1 MKKFRTWIAMLVVVT
16 MLAALFI
23 GCGEKDTPTDQQNGT
38 VEDADKKQAD
48 TSDKKDKETD
58 KKGNEADTKPAE
70 AKMFTMFNAVPGT
83 EVPDD
88 NRLLNIIKDKVG
100 AWAKVS
106 WLTGQEADERI
117 GVMIAGGDYPDF
129 ITGAT
134 GTPALIE
141 AGALIA
147 IDEYWDD
154 YPNIKN
160 YLSEGD
166 WNKVRNA
173 DGHIYLIP
181 QFGIIQGKDMATYH
195 WDEAFW
201 IQKDVLIWANFP
213 KIRTMDQYFD
223 VIARYLEAHP
233 QTEDGQSTVGFSMS
247 TEDWRYF
254 GIENPPLFLSG
265 YPNDGACI
273 VDPETETA
281 LDYNTIP
288 EAKIYYQRINQAWN
302 DGLVHPETYTMSY
315 DQYISLLSTGR
326 VLGTLD
332 QLWNFNT
339 ANDALVTAGKV
350 GKTYVP
356 LPITFSEDIK
366 DRWHSPSALD
376 VSNGLSVTKSCKDI
390 PGALKFID
398 DLLSPEI
405 MNLRYWGEEG
415 VDYMVGDDGV
425 FYKTPEQRK
434 NYDNQDWV
442 TDNLVNQAYAY
453 FPHFEGQL
461 ADGKNAQDPKN
472 QPNEFYE
479 LLYDVEKEL
488 LDGYGYKTFL
498 DFLSSD
504 EPNHP
509 WYPMW
514 SYTNTWTA
522 DTPEGLAKNKITQL
536 KHEWLPRAMMAS
548 KDEFDAIWN
557 EYQDIYAAEVD
568 VDAYL
573 DALTAE
579 VRRRA
584 DVARGE

>member
-1 MKKFRTWIAMLVVVT
+1 MKKLSTRIAVLLVIT
-16 MLAALFI
+16 LLASFLI
-23 GCGEKDTPTDQQNGT
+23 GCKKKEDTSTGNQETITKDNDSKDGDAA
-38 VEDADKKQAD
+38 DADS
-48 TSDKKDKETD
+48 SDKAEKKEYR
-58 KKGNEADTKPAE
+58 
-70 AKMFTMFNAVPGT
+70 MYTMFNAVPGT

-88 NRLLNIIKDKVG
+88 NRMLVKLKELTG

-106 WLTGQEADERI
+106 WLTSQTAEERI

-147 IDEYWDD
+147 IDEYWDK

-160 YLSEGD
+160 YLSEEE
-166 WNKVRNA
+166 WNRVRDK

-201 IQKDVLIWANFP
+201 IQKDVLIWDNFP

-223 VIARYLEAHP
+223 LITRYLEAHP
-233 QTEDGQSTVGFSMS
+233 TTEDGQETVGFSMS
-247 TEDWRYF
+247 TDDWRYF
-254 GIENPPLFLSG
+254 GVENPPLFLSG

-281 LDYNTIP
+281 IDYNTIP
-288 EAKIYYQRINQAWN
+288 EAKTYYQRINKAFN
-302 DGLVHPETYTMSY
+302 DGLVHPETFTMSY

-332 QLWNFNT
+332 QMWNFNT
-339 ANDALVTAGKV
+339 AQEALVTQGKV

-356 LPITFSEDIK
+356 LPITFDESIK

-376 VSNGLSVTKSCKDI
+376 VSNGLSITKSCKDI
-390 PGALKFID
+390 EGALQFVE
-398 DLLSPEI
+398 DLLSPE
-405 MNLRYWGEEG
+405 MMTLRYWGEEG

-425 FYKTPEQRK
+425 FYKTPEQRA

-442 TDNLVNQAYAY
+442 TENLVNKAYAY

-461 ADGKNAQDPKN
+461 ADGVNAQDPKN

-479 LLYDVEKEL
+479 TLYPVEKEL

-498 DFLSSD
+498 DFLSVD
-504 EPNHP
+504 EPNEP
-509 WYPMW
+509 WYPIW
-514 SYTNTWTA
+514 SYTNTWNS
-522 DTPEGLAKNKITQL
+522 DTDYGAAKAKITDL
-536 KHEWLPRAMMAS
+536 KHEWLPKAMMAS
-548 KDEFDAIWN
+548 GDQFDSIWE
-557 EYQDIYAAEVD
+557 EYLETYRKEVD

-573 DALTAE
+573 DELTAE
-579 VRRRA
+579 VKRRVA
-584 DVARGE
+584 VARGE

>member
-1 MKKFRTWIAMLVVVT
+1 MKKFRTLIAVFMVIT
-16 MLAALFI
+16 MFAALFV
-23 GCGEKDTPTDQQNGT
+23 GCGKDEKTP
-38 VEDADKKQAD
+38 
-48 TSDKKDKETD
+48 DKKDDVTDSSDD
-58 KKGNEADTKPAE
+58 KKDDTADDADDADDTDDAATAE

-88 NRLLNIIKDKVG
+88 NRLLNIIKDKIG
-100 AWAKVS
+100 AWAKVT

-129 ITGAT
+129 LTGAT

-166 WNKVRNA
+166 WNKVRNE

-201 IQKDVLIWANFP
+201 IQKDVLIWAEFP
-213 KIRTMDQYFD
+213 EIRTMDQYFD
-223 VIARYLEAHP
+223 VISRYLEAHP
-233 QTEDGQSTVGFSMS
+233 QTDDGQDTVGFSMS

-254 GIENPPLFLSG
+254 GIENPPLFLTG

-281 LDYNTIP
+281 IDYNTIP
-288 EAKIYYQRINQAWN
+288 EAKTYYQRINQAWN

-315 DQYISLLSTGR
+315 DQYIALLSTGR

-339 ANDALVTAGKV
+339 ANEALVTDGKV

-356 LPITFSEDIK
+356 LPITFDESIK

-376 VSNGLSVTKSCKDI
+376 VSNGLSISISCQDI
-390 PGALKFID
+390 PGAMKFVN

-405 MNLRYWGEEG
+405 MELRYWGEAG

-425 FYKTPEQRK
+425 FYKTPEQRA

-442 TDNLVNQAYAY
+442 TDNLVNQAYSY

-479 LLYDVEKEL
+479 LLYDVEKTL

-498 DFLSSD
+498 DFLSAD
-504 EPNHP
+504 EPNYP

-522 DTPEGLAKNKITQL
+522 DTPEGLAKNAITDL

-548 KDEFDAIWN
+548 EAEFDAIWD
-557 EYQDIYAAEVD
+557 EYQAAYNAEVD

-579 VRRRA
+579 IQRRA
-584 DVARGE
+584 AVSRGE

>member
-1 MKKFRTWIAMLVVVT
+1 MKKLSTRIAVLLVIT
-16 MLAALFI
+16 LLASFLI
-23 GCGEKDTPTDQQNGT
+23 GCKKKEDTSTGNQETITKDNDSKDGDAA
-38 VEDADKKQAD
+38 DADS
-48 TSDKKDKETD
+48 SDKAEKKEYR
-58 KKGNEADTKPAE
+58 
-70 AKMFTMFNAVPGT
+70 MYTMFNAVPGT

-88 NRLLNIIKDKVG
+88 NRMLVKLKELTG

-106 WLTGQEADERI
+106 WLTSQTAEERI

-147 IDEYWDD
+147 IDEYWDK

-160 YLSEGD
+160 YLSEEE
-166 WNKVRNA
+166 WNRVRDK

-201 IQKDVLIWANFP
+201 IQKDVLIWDNFP

-223 VIARYLEAHP
+223 LITRYLEAHP
-233 QTEDGQSTVGFSMS
+233 TTEDGQETVGFSMS
-247 TEDWRYF
+247 TDDWRYF
-254 GIENPPLFLSG
+254 GVENPPLFLSG

-281 LDYNTIP
+281 IDYNTIP
-288 EAKIYYQRINQAWN
+288 EAKTYYQRINKAFN
-302 DGLVHPETYTMSY
+302 DGLVHPETFTMSY

-332 QLWNFNT
+332 QMWNFNT
-339 ANDALVTAGKV
+339 AQEALVTQGKV

-356 LPITFSEDIK
+356 LPITFDESIK

-376 VSNGLSVTKSCKDI
+376 VSNGLSITKSCKDI
-390 PGALKFID
+390 EGALQFVE
-398 DLLSPEI
+398 DLLSPE
-405 MNLRYWGEEG
+405 MMTLRYWGEEG

-425 FYKTPEQRK
+425 FYKTPEQRA

-442 TDNLVNQAYAY
+442 TENLVNKAYAY

-461 ADGKNAQDPKN
+461 ADGVNAQDPKN

-479 LLYDVEKEL
+479 TLYPVEKEL

-498 DFLSSD
+498 DFLSAD
-504 EPNHP
+504 EPNEP
-509 WYPMW
+509 WYPIW
-514 SYTNTWTA
+514 SYTNTWNN
-522 DTPEGLAKNKITQL
+522 DTDYGAAKAKITDL
-536 KHEWLPRAMMAS
+536 KHEWLPKAMMAS
-548 KDEFDAIWN
+548 GDQFDSIWE
-557 EYQDIYAAEVD
+557 EYLETYRKEVD

-573 DALTAE
+573 DELTAE
-579 VRRRA
+579 VKRRVA
-584 DVARGE
+584 VARGE

>member
-1 MKKFRTWIAMLVVVT
+1 MKKLSTRIAVLLVIT
-16 MLAALFI
+16 LLASFLI
-23 GCGEKDTPTDQQNGT
+23 GCKKKEDTSTGNQETITKDNDSKDGDAA
-38 VEDADKKQAD
+38 DADSSEKAEKK
-48 TSDKKDKETD
+48 EYR
-58 KKGNEADTKPAE
+58 
-70 AKMFTMFNAVPGT
+70 MYTMFNAVPGT

-88 NRLLNIIKDKVG
+88 NRMLVKLKELTG

-106 WLTGQEADERI
+106 WLTSQTAEERI

-129 ITGAT
+129 ITGST

-147 IDEYWDD
+147 IDEYWDK

-160 YLSEGD
+160 YLSEEE
-166 WNKVRNA
+166 WNRVRDK

-201 IQKDVLIWANFP
+201 IQKDVLIWDNFP

-223 VIARYLEAHP
+223 LITRYLEAHP
-233 QTEDGQSTVGFSMS
+233 TTEDGQETVGFSMS
-247 TEDWRYF
+247 TDDWRYF
-254 GIENPPLFLSG
+254 GVENPPLFLSG

-281 LDYNTIP
+281 IDYNTIP
-288 EAKIYYQRINQAWN
+288 EAKTYYQRINKAFN
-302 DGLVHPETYTMSY
+302 DGLVHPETFTMSY

-332 QLWNFNT
+332 QMWNFNT
-339 ANDALVTAGKV
+339 AQEALVTQGKV

-356 LPITFSEDIK
+356 LPITFDESIK

-376 VSNGLSVTKSCKDI
+376 VSNGLSITKSCKDI
-390 PGALKFID
+390 EGALQFVE
-398 DLLSPEI
+398 DLLSPE
-405 MNLRYWGEEG
+405 MMTLRYWGEEG

-425 FYKTPEQRK
+425 FYKTPEQRA

-442 TDNLVNQAYAY
+442 TENLVNKAYAY

-461 ADGKNAQDPKN
+461 ADGVNAQDPKN

-479 LLYDVEKEL
+479 LLYPVEKEL

-498 DFLSSD
+498 EFLSAD
-504 EPNHP
+504 EPNES
-509 WYPMW
+509 WYPIW
-514 SYTNTWTA
+514 SYTNTWNS
-522 DTPEGLAKNKITQL
+522 DTDYGAAKAKITDL
-536 KHEWLPRAMMAS
+536 KHEWLPKAMMAS
-548 KDEFDAIWN
+548 EDQFDSIWE
-557 EYQDIYAAEVD
+557 EYQETYRKEVD

-573 DALTAE
+573 DELTAE
-579 VRRRA
+579 VKRRVA
-584 DVARGE
+584 VARGE

>member
-1 MKKFRTWIAMLVVVT
+1 MKKLSTRIAVLLVIT
-16 MLAALFI
+16 LLASFLI
-23 GCGEKDTPTDQQNGT
+23 GCKKKEDTSTGNQETITKDNDSKDGDAA
-38 VEDADKKQAD
+38 DADSSEKAEKK
-48 TSDKKDKETD
+48 EYR
-58 KKGNEADTKPAE
+58 
-70 AKMFTMFNAVPGT
+70 MYTMFNAVPGT

-88 NRLLNIIKDKVG
+88 NRMLVKLKELTG

-106 WLTGQEADERI
+106 WLTSQTAEERI

-129 ITGAT
+129 ITGST

-147 IDEYWDD
+147 IDEYWDK

-160 YLSEGD
+160 YLSEEE
-166 WNKVRNA
+166 WNRVRDK

-201 IQKDVLIWANFP
+201 IQKDVLIWDNFP

-223 VIARYLEAHP
+223 LITRYLEAHP
-233 QTEDGQSTVGFSMS
+233 TTEDGQETVGFSMS
-247 TEDWRYF
+247 TDDWRYF
-254 GIENPPLFLSG
+254 GVENPPLFLSG

-281 LDYNTIP
+281 IDYNTIP
-288 EAKIYYQRINQAWN
+288 EAKTYYQRINKAFN
-302 DGLVHPETYTMSY
+302 DGLVHPETFTMSY

-332 QLWNFNT
+332 QMWNFNT
-339 ANDALVTAGKV
+339 AQEALVTQGKV

-356 LPITFSEDIK
+356 LPITFDESIK

-376 VSNGLSVTKSCKDI
+376 VSNGLSITKSCKDI
-390 PGALKFID
+390 EGALQFVE
-398 DLLSPEI
+398 DLLSPE
-405 MNLRYWGEEG
+405 MMTLRYWGEEG

-425 FYKTPEQRK
+425 FYKTPEQRA

-442 TDNLVNQAYAY
+442 TENLVNKAYAY

-461 ADGKNAQDPKN
+461 ADGVNAQDPKN

-479 LLYDVEKEL
+479 TLYPVEKEL

-498 DFLSSD
+498 DFLSAD
-504 EPNHP
+504 EPNEP
-509 WYPMW
+509 WYPIW
-514 SYTNTWTA
+514 SYTNTWNN
-522 DTPEGLAKNKITQL
+522 DTDYGAAKAKITDL
-536 KHEWLPRAMMAS
+536 KHEWLPKAMMAS
-548 KDEFDAIWN
+548 GDQFDSIWE
-557 EYQDIYAAEVD
+557 EYLETYRKEVD

-573 DALTAE
+573 DELTAE
-579 VRRRA
+579 VKRRVA
-584 DVARGE
+584 VARGE

>member
-1 MKKFRTWIAMLVVVT
+1 MKKLSTRIAVLLVIT
-16 MLAALFI
+16 LLASFLI
-23 GCGEKDTPTDQQNGT
+23 GCKKKEDTSTGNQETITKDNDSKDGDAA
-38 VEDADKKQAD
+38 DADSSEKAEKK
-48 TSDKKDKETD
+48 EYR
-58 KKGNEADTKPAE
+58 
-70 AKMFTMFNAVPGT
+70 MYTMFNAVPGT

-88 NRLLNIIKDKVG
+88 NRMLVKLKELTG

-106 WLTGQEADERI
+106 WLTSQTAEERI

-129 ITGAT
+129 ITGST

-147 IDEYWDD
+147 IDEYWDK

-160 YLSEGD
+160 YLSEEE
-166 WNKVRNA
+166 WNRVRDK

-201 IQKDVLIWANFP
+201 IQKDVLIWDNFP

-223 VIARYLEAHP
+223 LITRYLEAHP
-233 QTEDGQSTVGFSMS
+233 TTEDGQETVGFSMS
-247 TEDWRYF
+247 TDDWRYF
-254 GIENPPLFLSG
+254 GVENPPLFLSG

-281 LDYNTIP
+281 IDYNTIP
-288 EAKIYYQRINQAWN
+288 EAKTYYQRINKAFN
-302 DGLVHPETYTMSY
+302 DGLVHPETFTMSY

-332 QLWNFNT
+332 QMWNFNT
-339 ANDALVTAGKV
+339 AQEALVTQGKV

-356 LPITFSEDIK
+356 LPITFDESIK

-376 VSNGLSVTKSCKDI
+376 VSNGLSITKSCKDI
-390 PGALKFID
+390 EGALQFVE
-398 DLLSPEI
+398 DLLSPE
-405 MNLRYWGEEG
+405 MMTLRYWGEEG

-425 FYKTPEQRK
+425 FYKTPEQRA

-442 TDNLVNQAYAY
+442 TQNLVNAAYAY
-453 FPHFEGQL
+453 FPHYEGQL
-461 ADGKNAQDPKN
+461 ADGVNAQDPKN

-479 LLYDVEKEL
+479 LLYPVEKEL

-498 DFLSSD
+498 EFLSAD
-504 EPNHP
+504 EPNES
-509 WYPMW
+509 WYPIW
-514 SYTNTWTA
+514 SYTNTWNS
-522 DTPEGLAKNKITQL
+522 DTDYGAAKAKITDL
-536 KHEWLPRAMMAS
+536 KHEWLPKAMMAS
-548 KDEFDAIWN
+548 EDQFDSIWE
-557 EYQDIYAAEVD
+557 EYLETYRKEVD

-573 DALTAE
+573 DELTAE
-579 VRRRA
+579 VKRRVA
-584 DVARGE
+584 VARGE

>member
-1 MKKFRTWIAMLVVVT
+1 MKKIKTLIAIMMVIAMFGTL
-16 MLAALFI
+16 LG
-23 GCGEKDTPTDQQNGT
+23 GCGNNAKNNDPAASDSGNKNNSDGSS
-38 VEDADKKQAD
+38 
-48 TSDKKDKETD
+48 TSDAGNTEKEV
-58 KKGNEADTKPAE
+58 
-70 AKMFTMFNAVPGT
+70 KMFTMFNAVPGT

-88 NRLLNIIKDKVG
+88 NRLLKKITEATG
-100 AWAKVS
+100 AWAKVT
-106 WLTGQEADERI
+106 WLTGQSADERV
-117 GVMIAGGDYPDF
+117 GVMIAGGEYPDF

-134 GTPALIE
+134 GTAALLEANALIP
-141 AGALIA
+141 

-160 YLSEGD
+160 YLSEED
-166 WNKVRNA
+166 WNKVRYK
-173 DGHIYLIP
+173 DGHIYLMP
-181 QFGIIQGKDMATYH
+181 QFGIIQGKDTATYH

-201 IQKDVLIWANFP
+201 IQKDVLIWAGYP
-213 KIRTMDQYFD
+213 KIRTMDQYFK
-223 VIARYLEAHP
+223 VIADYLEAHP
-233 QTEDGQSTVGFSMS
+233 TTEDGQDTVGFSMS
-247 TEDWRYF
+247 SEDWRYF
-254 GIENPPLFLSG
+254 GIENPPLFLMG

-281 LDYNTIP
+281 IDYNTIP
-288 EAKIYYQRINQAWN
+288 EAKDYYKKINEVYNQ
-302 DGLVHPETYTMSY
+302 GLVHPETFTMSY
-315 DQYISLLSTGR
+315 DQYIALLSTGR

-339 ANDALVTAGKV
+339 ANEALVTAGKV

-356 LPITFSEDIK
+356 LPITFNESIK

-376 VSNGLSVTKSCKDI
+376 VSNGLAITKSCKDI
-390 PGALKFID
+390 PGALQFVN
-398 DLLSPEI
+398 DLLSPEV
-405 MNLRYWGEEG
+405 MALRYWGEEG
-415 VDYMVGDDGV
+415 VDYMVGEDGV
-425 FYKTPEQRK
+425 FYKTPEQRT

-461 ADGKNAQDPKN
+461 ADGKNSCDPKN

-479 LLYDVEKEL
+479 TLYPVEKEL

-504 EPNHP
+504 VENEP

-514 SYTNTWTA
+514 SFTNNWTS
-522 DTPEGLAKNKITQL
+522 DTPEGQAKNTITDL
-536 KHEWLPRAMMAS
+536 KHTWLPKAMMAS
-548 KDEFDAIWN
+548 TDQFDAIWE
-557 EYQDIYAAEVD
+557 EYQSTYKETVD

-579 VRRRA
+579 IRRRA
-584 DVARGE
+584 AVARGEQ